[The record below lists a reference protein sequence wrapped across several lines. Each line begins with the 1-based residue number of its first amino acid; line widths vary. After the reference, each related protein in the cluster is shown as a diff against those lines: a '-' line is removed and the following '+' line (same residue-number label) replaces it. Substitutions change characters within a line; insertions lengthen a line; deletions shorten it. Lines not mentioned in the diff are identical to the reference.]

1 LGEITR
7 RIPVTLDPELL
18 LQVARDVHSRKFG
31 EELVLLDLTR
41 GEYFSLDEL
50 GARIWEELAAGH
62 RIGEVV
68 ERLAP
73 QYDVER
79 ERFQVDLLAL
89 VEELLTRGLLVLG

>member
-1 LGEITR
+1 LDEITR

-50 GARIWEELAAGH
+50 GARIWEELAAGN
-62 RIGEVV
+62 RIGAVV

-79 ERFQVDLLAL
+79 ERFQVDFFAL